1 MSGAFKIDTMLLKIN
16 WSQQIKDIKNYASF
30 EFMKTGKS
38 LVMKMLIKA
47 LLSNIQLGEW
57 LN

>member
-30 EFMKTGKS
+30 EFMKTAKS